1 MRSAVTSLELL
12 EPRSVRDAL
21 RFLRD
26 RGPLT
31 PIAGATDLYVHLNA
45 GTLKPKRFVNLW
57 GLSELR
63 RIAVKRDVLSIG
75 ALATFT
81 DCLRSPLV
89 RRRLPMLAAA
99 AREVGGVQ
107 IQNRGTI
114 GGNVANASPAGDAL
128 PVLAAADAVVVLRS
142 ADGERRVPF
151 NGFYTGYRKSVMR
164 PDELI
169 VALEVPPVPGRQW
182 FRKVGTRLAQAVSK
196 VVVAAVRDKRPRI
209 ALGSVG
215 PTVVRARRTE
225 DALAAGASV
234 EAARAVLE
242 AEIQPIDDI
251 RSTAAYRRR
260 VAGNL
265 LARFW
270 RETS

>member
-1 MRSAVTSLELL
+1 MRSAVAGLELL
-12 EPRSVRDAL
+12 EPRSVNEAL
-21 RFLRD
+21 RMMRD
-26 RGPLT
+26 HEPATPL
-31 PIAGATDLYVHLNA
+31 AGATDLYVHLNS
-45 GTLKPKRFVNLW
+45 GTLKPRRFVNLW
-57 GLSELR
+57 ALDELR
-63 RIAVKRDVLSIG
+63 RIASKRDGLSIG

-107 IQNRGTI
+107 IQNRGTL

-128 PVLAAADAVVVLRS
+128 PVLAAAEAVVVLRS
-142 ADGERRVPF
+142 AGGERRVPF
-151 NGFYTGYRKSVMR
+151 NAFYTGYRSTVMR
-164 PDELI
+164 ADELI
-169 VALEVPPVPGRQW
+169 VALEIPPVAGKQW
-182 FRKVGTRLAQAVSK
+182 FRKVGTRLAQAISK
-196 VVVAAVRDKRPRI
+196 VVIAAVRDARPRV

-215 PTVVRARRTE
+215 PTVVRVPKTEEALASGASIEQARR
-225 DALAAGASV
+225 
-234 EAARAVLE
+234 VLE
-242 AEIQPIDDI
+242 EEIKPIDDI

-270 RETS
+270 KETS